1 MTAFRLCSLLRVN
14 MLKYDCPSY
23 TRIPDMT
30 HYTEKAKIGTVL
42 VYGSPEALVWDV
54 EGKTDCLN
62 CSCPRLHFS
71 TWLLS
76 LAVSWP
82 VNKVSQRAAV
92 HGSARQ
98 QEQWDRDESRPCPF
112 PLLKARIGLQLV
124 PLLVWL
130 RWGHDLQRLQILQ
143 VPPVI
148 KQSNMSRVGSLQQ
161 PIDRALV
168 VATQYS
174 TLFHTIYHIF
184 HSVRLYLTKKCLN
197 LTTTGQL
204 KCT

>member
-1 MTAFRLCSLLRVN
+1 MITLATER
-14 MLKYDCPSY
+14 
-23 TRIPDMT
+23 TRIPGMV
-30 HYTEKAKIGTVL
+30 HYTGKAKMGTVL

-76 LAVSWP
+76 LAASWP

-92 HGSARQ
+92 HGNARQ
-98 QEQWDRDESRPCPF
+98 QERWDRDESRPCPF
-112 PLLKARIGLQLV
+112 PPLSARIGPRLV

-130 RWGHDLQRLQILQ
+130 RRGRDLQTLQILQ

-148 KQSNMSRVGSLQQ
+148 KQSNMSRVGSPQQ

-168 VATQYS
+168 VATHYS
-174 TLFHTIYHIF
+174 TLFHTIYHII
-184 HSVRLYLTKKCLN
+184 HSVRLHDTWKNKKCLL

-204 KCT
+204 KCM